1 MIRIDRVIAFLVVC
15 VASLTVAGKPV
26 FPGGPF
32 ATGPFVAGKVIE
44 RVVCQADTNQSYALY
59 IPLRGNKEP
68 LPVLYFFDSHGVGA
82 LPLRKYRALA
92 EAYGFMLVG
101 SNNSKNGND
110 WPSTEAIWSRLFED
124 TQKRLHVMSSR
135 IYTCG
140 FSGGAKVASY
150 LAIEHA
156 DIKGVI
162 ANGAALPDGVSAG
175 ELTFSFTAIAGK
187 GDMNMTELVAVTREL
202 DKTHTRHRILF
213 FDGKHEWAPEATMR
227 IAFEGLQFD
236 AMRAGTVARDD
247 KAIASY
253 VLGSKRRLDAE
264 RQGGLL
270 IEAHQECVLAMAL
283 LDGLT
288 GEAGWFGAQAAAIGK
303 DPRYLQQQQEQ
314 AKLLSTEERTKAGY
328 NQQFQQGDMAYWK
341 KTIDDLRGRS
351 LGKTATDAMNQRLL
365 AYLSLAFYSI
375 SNQLIN
381 GNQND
386 AARHFVELYKLAD
399 PSNPEA
405 WYFSAVLDARAGD
418 GPGAGADLL
427 KAAGLGFNDEARLRQ
442 QQEFQRLSGQ
452 IGLSAIVSRM
462 RLNR

>member
-1 MIRIDRVIAFLVVC
+1 MIRIDRAIALVALC
-15 VASLTVAGKPV
+15 FAGLTAAGKGALAV
-26 FPGGPF
+26 
-32 ATGPFVAGKVIE
+32 GPFVPGKVIE
-44 RVVCQADTNQSYALY
+44 RVVVQGDTNQSYALY
-59 IPLRGNKEP
+59 MPLRGNKQP

-92 EAYGFMLVG
+92 EAYGFILVG

-110 WPSTEAIWSRLFED
+110 WPATEAIWSRLFGD
-124 TQKRLHVMSSR
+124 TQKRLHVLSGR

-175 ELTFSFTAIAGK
+175 DLSFSFTAIAGK
-187 GDMNMTELVAVTREL
+187 GDMNMTELVTISRAL
-202 DKTHTRHRILF
+202 DKTRTRHRILF

-236 AMRAGTVARDD
+236 AMRAGTVAKDE
-247 KAIASY
+247 KAIAGY
-253 VLGSKRRLDAE
+253 VAASKRRLDVS
-264 RQGGLL
+264 RQAGSL
-270 IEAHQECVLAMAL
+270 IEAHQECVLSASL

-288 GEAGWFGAQAAAIGK
+288 AEASWFGAQAAAIDK
-303 DPRYLQQQQEQ
+303 DPSYLQQERGQDNIL
-314 AKLLSTEERTKAGY
+314 ATEERTKAGY
-328 NQQFQQGDMAYWK
+328 LQQFQQGDMAYWK
-341 KTIDDLRGRS
+341 KTIDDLRVRAS
-351 LGKTATDAMNQRLL
+351 GKTAMGAMYQRLL

-375 SNQLIN
+375 SNQQLN
-381 GNQND
+381 ANQND

-399 PSNPEA
+399 PSNSEA

-418 GPGAGADLL
+418 GHGAGADLL
-427 KAAGLGFNDEARLRQ
+427 KAAGCGFTDEARLRQ
-442 QQEFQRLSGQ
+442 QPEFQRLSGQ

-462 RLNR
+462 RLNK